1 MEQQKIIDV
10 PAKPSINKFY
20 VHLYEQYADQAAFLW
35 LLYCNA
41 ANQPHYSPA
50 DLLEL
55 VSRIDANVDALMTAP
70 EESWEICEAAMD
82 LGVGEVFVASVLA
95 FRSLEVT
102 KIQRVVE
109 MGLSDE
115 LNHAGLISAMA
126 WLPGRLVHS
135 WIKKFLKSKDL
146 NHKYLALAVCS
157 ARREDPAEYLQ
168 AILTREDCIKHP
180 LVYPRALR
188 LIGELKRFDLLSLL
202 QQGMASDNSAAIFW
216 SCWSSILMGDR
227 TQAIKLQSFV
237 LQENPFQIDAIEICF
252 RALPVEQAR
261 NWVSLL
267 SKNPEQSRLV
277 IKATAILGDPQAVNW
292 LIGQM
297 QIPALMRLAGEAFT
311 WITGIDLVEHKLAL
325 ESLPD
330 LDKHLPEETN
340 DEDVEMSEDEYLP
353 FPDVNKVAAV
363 WQKYQQRFV
372 VGQRYFMGK
381 QISSDHLNDIY
392 ANGKQRQRRAAAL
405 ELALIHPEQFLLN
418 YSSRGLQE

>member
-1 MEQQKIIDV
+1 MASTDLKKNQQ
-10 PAKPSINKFY
+10 AAFAHFY
-20 VHLYEQYADQAAFLW
+20 ERYADDAAFLW
-35 LLYCNA
+35 LLHSA
-41 ANQPHYSPA
+41 AVEFPHYTSK
-50 DLLEL
+50 DIVELEQ
-55 VSRIDANVDALMTAP
+55 RIERYLDGLMTAP
-70 EESWEICEAAMD
+70 EESWVVCENAMSM
-82 LGVGEVFVASVLA
+82 GVSEVFVASVLA

-102 KIQRVVE
+102 KIQRVIEV
-109 MGLSDE
+109 GLSDE

-126 WLPGRLVHS
+126 WLPGRIVHS

-146 NHKYLALAVCS
+146 DHKYLALAVCS

-188 LIGELKRFDLLSLL
+188 LVGELKRFDLLSLL
-202 QQGMASDNSAAIFW
+202 QQGMASDNSAAVFW

-227 TQAIKLQSFV
+227 AQATKLQSFV
-237 LQENPFQIDAIEICF
+237 LQENPFQIDAVEICF
-252 RALPVEQAR
+252 RALPIEQAR

-267 SKNPEQSRLV
+267 SKNPEQLRLV

-297 QIPALMRLAGEAFT
+297 QIPAFMRLAGEAFT

-381 QISSDHLNDIY
+381 LISADHLNEIY

-418 YSSRGLQE
+418 YASRGLQE